1 LTHATAGDAAATS
14 APGGVPRIDLHAHS
28 TASDGLASPTQFVE
42 TAAGAGLHV
51 VALTDHDTVAGV
63 AEAMAAAGP
72 LGVRVVPGVELSVM
86 DGKDE
91 VHLLGL
97 YLADVHLI
105 ADALETFRRGRAAR
119 AEAMVAALNAQSIPV
134 TMDDVLR
141 EAAGG
146 ALGRPHV
153 ARALIAGGWVADSR
167 EAFDRWLAMGRPAYV
182 EKPRLEVAEGVNL
195 LHQAGGL
202 AIWAHPGGDGRR
214 ARFERMVAAGID
226 GAEVRHPGHDA
237 SDVARIGALVEF
249 FQLVPSGGSDW
260 HGATAGPRMLGA
272 VQVPSEWLARHEERL
287 AMRRRAV
294 PVQES

>member
-1 LTHATAGDAAATS
+1 MTSPHGALAPAAAL
-14 APGGVPRIDLHAHS
+14 RIDLHAHS
-28 TASDGLASPTQFVE
+28 TASDGTASPSLFVE
-42 TAAGAGLHV
+42 TAALAGLNV
-51 VALTDHDTVAGV
+51 VALTDHDTVGGV
-63 AEAMAAAGP
+63 AEAVAAAAP

-97 YLADVHLI
+97 HLADVAAI
-105 ADALETFRRGRAAR
+105 ADALATFQHGRHAR
-119 AEAMVAALNAQSIPV
+119 AVAMVALLNSRDIPV

-146 ALGRPHV
+146 AVGRPHV

-167 EAFDRWLAMGRPAYV
+167 EAFDKWLGAGRPAYV
-182 EKPRLEVAEGVNL
+182 DKPRLDVADGVNL
-195 LHQAGGL
+195 VHKAGGL

-214 ARFERMVAAGID
+214 ARFERLVAAGID

-249 FQLVPSGGSDW
+249 FHLVPSGGSDW
-260 HGATAGPRMLGA
+260 HGAMGGPRALGA
-272 VQVPSEWLARHEERL
+272 LPVPTEWLARQEERL
-287 AMRRRAV
+287 AMRRSAV
-294 PVQES
+294 PVREE